1 MWSTGQISF
10 VTHATMM
17 NVSTYTLR
25 TDIFEGPLDL
35 LLSLIEKRK
44 LLINDISLAEVADDY
59 LKYLEQHPEFPV
71 AETAQFVLVGST
83 LLLIKSRSLLP
94 VLSLSQEEQGSIED
108 LEKRL
113 KFLDAY
119 KAFAAALIERYG
131 KARTFGR
138 VRKVQKMAVS
148 FSPDTSMT
156 VPTIHQSIQ
165 SVLQSLPK
173 GKPKLTEAT
182 VRKVVSLEDMME
194 RLTQRIS
201 MGMQVSFREMQDGHG
216 TETKLNTIVLFLAML
231 ELVRQGVIRVEQEAA
246 HADIVIKSDK
256 VGVPEYK

>member
-1 MWSTGQISF
+1 M
-10 VTHATMM
+10 
-17 NVSTYTLR
+17 
-25 TDIFEGPLDL
+25 FEGPLDL

-44 LLINDISLAEVADDY
+44 LLINDIALADVTDDY
-59 LKYLEQHPEFPV
+59 LKYLEQHPDFPV

-94 VLSLSQEEQGSIED
+94 ILSLSQEEKGSIED

-113 KFLDAY
+113 KFLDTY
-119 KAFAAALIERYG
+119 QAFAQSLIERYG
-131 KARTFGR
+131 KIPTYGR
-138 VRKVQKMAVS
+138 IRKVKKLIT

-156 VPTIHQSIQ
+156 VPAMHQGIQ
-165 SVLQSLPK
+165 SVLRALPK

-182 VRKVVSLEDMME
+182 VRKVISLEEMMD

-201 MGMQVSFREMQDGHG
+201 MGMQVSFRELRGGSG

-231 ELVRQGVIRVEQEAA
+231 ELVRQGVIRVEQAAA
-246 HADIVIKSDK
+246 HDDITIKSDA